1 MRYARKNAQQDEELK
16 KIMDSTND
24 KFKNRRIIDRL
35 HKRYLKKKERFWR
48 MRGLSSYDV
57 RDNPDY
63 RVYFQTEKES
73 KK

>member
-1 MRYARKNAQQDEELK
+1 MRYANKNAQFDPDLK
-16 KIMDSTND
+16 KIMASTSS
-24 KFKNRRIIDRL
+24 KNKTRKILDRL

-63 RVYFQTEKES
+63 RVYFRTEKETR
-73 KK
+73 K